1 MAYHRTRRKPMSDIN
16 VVPYIDVMLVLL
28 VIFMITAPLLQQ
40 GVEVNLPKASAKAVS
55 NEDEKNR
62 IVIAVRQDGK
72 YFLDSDGKQGMPM
85 SASALTN
92 RVTELI
98 SEREDKRV
106 YVRGDTSVDYG
117 RVVAAMVALQT
128 AGASSIG
135 LITEPQTQAE
145 NSKK

>member
-1 MAYHRTRRKPMSDIN
+1 MSYPRNRRKPMSDIN

-40 GVEVNLPKASAKAVS
+40 GVEVSLPKASAKPVS
-55 NEDEKNR
+55 DEDKKDR
-62 IVIAVRQDGK
+62 IVIAVSQNGK
-72 YFLDSDGKQGMPM
+72 YFLDSDGKQGLPL

-92 RVTELI
+92 RVTELL
-98 SEREDKRV
+98 SQREDKRV

-117 RVVAAMVALQT
+117 LVVAAMVALQS

-135 LITEPQTQAE
+135 LITEPEAPKKTQ
-145 NSKK
+145 

>member
-1 MAYHRTRRKPMSDIN
+1 MSQAHPRIRRKPMSQIN

-28 VIFMITAPLLQQ
+28 VIFMITAPMLQQ

-55 NEDEKNR
+55 NEDGKDK
-62 IVIAVRQDGK
+62 IVISVTQNGK
-72 YFLDSDGKQGMPM
+72 YFLDSDGKQAMPM
-85 SASALTN
+85 SVAALTN
-92 RVTELI
+92 RVAELL

-145 NSKK
+145 N